1 VGGDFEARFSATA
14 RHYQYRILNR
24 RARAAIEEGKV
35 WHVAVPLDAD
45 AMHEA
50 AKVLLGRHDF
60 TTFRS
65 AQCQANSP
73 LRTLDRLEVFCEGD
87 AVIIEASARSFLHR
101 QVRSMTGSLKLV
113 GEGKW
118 SADDLGA
125 ALEAKD
131 RARCGPMAPAS
142 GLYLMG
148 VDYP

>member
-1 VGGDFEARFSATA
+1 
-14 RHYQYRILNR
+14 
-24 RARAAIEEGKV
+24 
-35 WHVAVPLDAD
+35 
-45 AMHEA
+45 
-50 AKVLLGRHDF
+50 
-60 TTFRS
+60 
-65 AQCQANSP
+65 
-73 LRTLDRLEVFCEGD
+73 
-87 AVIIEASARSFLHR
+87 VIIEASARSFLHR